1 MIELGKYQ
9 ILEAVKKTDFGF
21 YLAESKSTA
30 KQSILLPIKEVP
42 EGTSVGD
49 KIEVFIYKDSEDRV
63 IATTAKVPVTIGE
76 LAVLPVKEVSKIGA
90 FLDWGLMKDLFL
102 PYKEQTANVQEGD
115 SVLITLYV
123 DKSDRLCAS
132 MKVYPLLSTQS
143 PYKRDDMVEGI
154 VYEDIES
161 FGLFVAVDHKYSAML
176 PRNEIFA
183 PIKVGD
189 TIQARVINVR
199 DDGKLTLSTRQKS
212 YLQMDSDAETIMAK
226 LKASGGFLPYQ
237 DNSDP
242 EEIKKEFRMSKNA
255 FKRAIGKLYKDGS
268 ITIEE
273 GGIRLK

>member
-21 YLAESKSTA
+21 YLAETNSTT
-30 KQSILLPIKEVP
+30 KQTILLPIKEAP
-42 EGTSVGD
+42 EGTCVGD
-49 KIEVFIYKDSEDRV
+49 KIEVFIYKDSEDRI

-90 FLDWGLMKDLFL
+90 FLDWGLLKDLFL
-102 PYKEQTANVQEGD
+102 PYKEQTAKVQEGD
-115 SVLITLYV
+115 SVLVTLYV

-143 PYKRDDMVEGI
+143 PYKKDDIVEGI

-176 PRNEIFA
+176 PRNEVFN

-189 TIQARVINVR
+189 TIQARVIHVR

-212 YLQMDSDAETIMAK
+212 YLQMDADAETIMTK

-242 EEIKKEFRMSKNA
+242 EEIKNEFRMSKNA

-268 ITIEE
+268 IVIKED
-273 GGIRLK
+273 GIRLK